1 VLVFARQLLYKL
13 LQKETIAVKGLE
25 REREGEEKLVWER
38 KVRYGRRRLL
48 DGEMS
53 NE

>member
-13 LQKETIAVKGLE
+13 LQKETIAVKDL
-25 REREGEEKLVWER
+25 EREGEEKLVWER